1 MVEVCCP
8 VCGEAL
14 AQEPGR
20 WYCGRGHSF
29 DVARQGY
36 VNLLPV
42 SQKHSRQPGDT
53 REQVAARKAFLDG
66 GTYAPVAEALT
77 RFAAA
82 ERPGAMLD
90 IGCGEGYYLTQVQAA
105 LPELEAWG
113 VDISKDA
120 VRYAAVRNKRARFL
134 TATAAHLPFADRQF
148 DVVSSMFAL
157 TLPEE
162 FRRVLRPGGA
172 FIQVTA
178 GEDHLLAL
186 RGLIYETVRRKQPE
200 PDPVLPG
207 FALERSEL
215 VEFSFDLEG
224 SAAVMALLAMTP
236 HYLRIT
242 KEGLARARAAE
253 GLQDRAQ
260 ARFRIYR
267 RTENVL

>member
-1 MVEVCCP
+1 MLRIRGVQAVPEEGHRKGRRLRQSHVDRESRAALQKGRSHLVGPPEEALQEDP
-8 VCGEAL
+8 VKDPQHGQRQAEESDAGVRRGGGPGVGEAL

-134 TATAAHLPFADRQF
+134 TATASHLPFADRQF
-148 DVVSSMFAL
+148 DVVSSLFAL

-172 FIQVTA
+172 FIQVMA
-178 GEDHLLAL
+178 GDDHLVAL
-186 RGLIYETVRRKQPE
+186 RSLIY
-200 PDPVLPG
+200 
-207 FALERSEL
+207 
-215 VEFSFDLEG
+215 
-224 SAAVMALLAMTP
+224 
-236 HYLRIT
+236 
-242 KEGLARARAAE
+242 
-253 GLQDRAQ
+253 
-260 ARFRIYR
+260 
-267 RTENVL
+267 

>member
-82 ERPGAMLD
+82 ERPGA
-90 IGCGEGYYLTQVQAA
+90 
-105 LPELEAWG
+105 
-113 VDISKDA
+113 
-120 VRYAAVRNKRARFL
+120 
-134 TATAAHLPFADRQF
+134 
-148 DVVSSMFAL
+148 
-157 TLPEE
+157 
-162 FRRVLRPGGA
+162 
-172 FIQVTA
+172 
-178 GEDHLLAL
+178 
-186 RGLIYETVRRKQPE
+186 IYCI
-200 PDPVLPG
+200 
-207 FALERSEL
+207 F
-215 VEFSFDLEG
+215 
-224 SAAVMALLAMTP
+224 
-236 HYLRIT
+236 
-242 KEGLARARAAE
+242 
-253 GLQDRAQ
+253 
-260 ARFRIYR
+260 
-267 RTENVL
+267 